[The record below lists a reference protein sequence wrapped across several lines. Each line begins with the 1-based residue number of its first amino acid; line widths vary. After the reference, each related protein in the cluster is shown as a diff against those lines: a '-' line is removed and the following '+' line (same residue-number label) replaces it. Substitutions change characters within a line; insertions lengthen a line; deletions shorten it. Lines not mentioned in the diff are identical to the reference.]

1 MIGRRAFLAALGVG
15 TVAGPISAR
24 AQQTKVPRV
33 GVLFG
38 VISTPL
44 IEAFERGLRELGYVE
59 GKNILIERRFSG
71 GKDERLPE
79 LAAELVRLKVDVI
92 FAASTPMVRAARQAA
107 TTIPIIF
114 AVVSDPVVDGFVE
127 SLARP
132 GGNITGLSTLANV
145 QLIAKRLELLR
156 DTVLGVR
163 RIAVLLD
170 TTGPAHRVAEAPS
183 AIEAA
188 ARSLRVQTVIARVGG
203 VEEIGRAFDTV
214 LRDRPG
220 ALLPFTTSPLFYR
233 QAGRIAELAAKN
245 RLPAIYESSELVH
258 AGGLMSYGA
267 SYPDLMRRA
276 AGYVDKILK
285 GAKPADLPVEQAST
299 FELVINLKTAKALG
313 LTIPQLVLIRATEVI
328 Q

>member
-1 MIGRRAFLAALGVG
+1 MNRRAFLAALGVG
-15 TVAGPISAR
+15 TVGGPISAR
-24 AQQTKVPRV
+24 AQQAKVPRV

-38 VISTPL
+38 VSSTPL
-44 IEAFERGLRELGYVE
+44 IEPFERGLRELGYVE

-114 AVVSDPVVDGFVE
+114 AVVSDPVVDGFVD

-188 ARSLRVQTVIARVGG
+188 ARR
-203 VEEIGRAFDTV
+203 
-214 LRDRPG
+214 G
-220 ALLPFTTSPLFYR
+220 ACLHPR
-233 QAGRIAELAAKN
+233 C
-245 RLPAIYESSELVH
+245 
-258 AGGLMSYGA
+258 
-267 SYPDLMRRA
+267 
-276 AGYVDKILK
+276 
-285 GAKPADLPVEQAST
+285 
-299 FELVINLKTAKALG
+299 
-313 LTIPQLVLIRATEVI
+313 
-328 Q
+328 

>member
-1 MIGRRAFLAALGVG
+1 VISRRGFLAALGVW
-15 TVAGPISAR
+15 TVAGPFSAG
-24 AQQTKVPRV
+24 AQQSKVPRV

-38 VISTPL
+38 VSAGPL

-59 GKNILIERRFSG
+59 GKNILIERRFSD
-71 GKDERLPE
+71 GKDERLRE
-79 LAAELVRLKVDVI
+79 LAADLVRLKVEVI
-92 FAASTPMVRAARQAA
+92 FAPSTPMVRSAKQA
-107 TTIPIIF
+107 TSTIPIVF
-114 AVVSDPVVDGFVE
+114 AVVSDPVVDGFVN

-132 GGNITGLSTLANV
+132 GGNITGLSSLGNA
-145 QLIAKRLELLR
+145 QLVAKRLELLR
-156 DTVLGVR
+156 DAVPGVR

-170 TTGPAHRVAEAPS
+170 TNGPAHRVAEAPG

-188 ARSLRVQTVIARVGG
+188 ARSLRVEPVIARVGG
-203 VEEIGRAFDTV
+203 AEEIGRAFDTV

-245 RLPAIYESSELVH
+245 RLPVIYESGELVH

-276 AGYVDKILK
+276 AGYVDRILK
-285 GAKPADLPVEQAST
+285 GARPADLPVEQAST
-299 FELVINLKTAKALG
+299 FELVINMKTAKALG
-313 LTIPQLVLIRATEVI
+313 LTIPQSVLARATEVI